1 MILTLTLASL
11 VLQTVTLK
19 IPLAYYV
26 LFKNFDLKFYPIIA
40 CYTYSD
46 GSCLMSCAYPYN
58 PRNETDQAFCD
69 FRCKNPNPY
78 LYPNGSCLSHCS
90 PPLVK
95 YQNKST
101 EWYCRGPCLD
111 TTKFYYPDQK
121 FCLSSCNDG
130 YQEDFSAFYK
140 QCVLSPVSTIT
151 KSILDAT
158 EKGQKAASAVTQ
170 ATAALSSGSP
180 TGISATVA
188 GKIFS
193 NIKYLNISYSNE
205 LEDALINWGTSFI
218 SLEFLPDMPQTIQQK
233 IYHQPVPYMLEKYNI
248 KSSFLLNF
256 WNNLCL
262 LLILTAFF
270 IFVRVLEFTALKAQK
285 PEITSKLT
293 VARAMTQNFLL
304 TQLYSVYGDIIF
316 YATLEYRSIHLNQ
329 GLFKLSF
336 SASLTLLLIILLSL
350 SLHFY
355 LLHKYQK
362 IKRQTNPEVLAKFI
376 NGHKGNFVLFRDFK
390 DVSLLYQSFLL
401 LLTARDLAFSLILT
415 TMFRHPLAQ
424 TILILI
430 FNIAMFGYLILRPPF
445 VSLLDATQQLFYEFI
460 TMSVNVSVLIMAIMD
475 KIHSN
480 GFELRTSIGKFVII
494 TNMIFNFGSLALMLI
509 KGWTVIKE
517 IYEAYKIQKKEK
529 KNVKPKIIIS
539 LAETKKPLNRPP
551 EQSKSD
557 SPSFSIDE
565 SLQDKSI
572 LSLIPPKT
580 SIKPRKVTDLPASP
594 PTKVVLENKEAT
606 PVKKESIINQLERSS
621 SNLLGDS
628 FEESFQG
635 DSGVKLE
642 ERRSLDVFNK
652 FSRRN
657 LESVLQKNKHQ

>member
-1 MILTLTLASL
+1 MHCS
-11 VLQTVTLK
+11 
-19 IPLAYYV
+19 
-26 LFKNFDLKFYPIIA
+26 
-40 CYTYSD
+40 
-46 GSCLMSCAYPYN
+46 YPYL
-58 PRNETDQAFCD
+58 PRNETDQAYCD
-69 FRCKNPNPY
+69 FRCSSSSSTPY

-90 PPLVK
+90 TPSVK
-95 YQNKST
+95 YQNFSS

-121 FCLSSCNDG
+121 LCLSSCNDG
-130 YQEDFSAFYK
+130 YQEDFSTFYK
-140 QCVLSPVSTIT
+140 QCVLSPVSSFT
-151 KSILDAT
+151 KGVLDAT

-218 SLEFLPDMPQTIQQK
+218 SLEFMPDMPQTIQQR
-233 IYHQPVPYMLEKYNI
+233 IANQPVPYMFEKYNI

-270 IFVRVLEFTALKAQK
+270 ISVCLFEFTALRAQK
-285 PEITSKLT
+285 PQITSKL
-293 VARAMTQNFLL
+293 VIARTMTQNFLL

-316 YATLEYRSIHLNQ
+316 YTTLEYRSIHLNQ

-336 SASLTLLLIILLSL
+336 SASLTLLFIIILSL

-362 IKRQTNPEVLAKFI
+362 IKKQARPELLTKFI
-376 NGHKGNFVLFRDFK
+376 DSHKGNFVLFRDFK

-401 LLTARDLAFSLILT
+401 LLTARDLTFSLILT
-415 TMFRHPLAQ
+415 TMFQHPLAQ
-424 TILILI
+424 TILILV
-430 FNIAMFGYLILRPPF
+430 FNVAMFAYLILRPPF

-475 KIHSN
+475 EIRSN
-480 GFELRTSIGKFVII
+480 GLELRSNIGKFVII
-494 TNMIFNFGSLALMLI
+494 TNMIFNFGSLAFMLI
-509 KGWTVIKE
+509 KGWTVIRE
-517 IYEAYKIQKKEK
+517 IYQAYKIQKKAKIDAKPKPE
-529 KNVKPKIIIS
+529 PKIIITF
-539 LAETKKPLNRPP
+539 AETKKSLNRTID
-551 EQSKSD
+551 QSKSHNTG
-557 SPSFSIDE
+557 FSLDE
-565 SLQDKSI
+565 SLRDKSSSC
-572 LSLIPPKT
+572 LVPPKT
-580 SIKPRKVTDLPASP
+580 FVKPRKVTDLPASP
-594 PTKVVLENKEAT
+594 PTQVMKNREET
-606 PVKKESIINQLERSS
+606 PVKKGDQKILLKEINQGKNESLENSS
-621 SNLLGDS
+621 SNLFGDIGSS

-642 ERRSLDVFNK
+642 EGRNVDVFNRL
-652 FSRRN
+652 SRRN
-657 LESVLQKNKHQ
+657 LEAVVQKNKQQ